1 MVTATHLI
9 TITVLPPAPVA
20 LPEVQVTGP
29 VTALVGVDVML
40 TAAAQPI
47 SATQPITYTWQAT
60 GQTAVVH
67 TGGLTD
73 IASFNWADPGTKT
86 ITVTA
91 DNGVS
96 VVTDVITIEIEPI
109 IIVDPVWQLYLPFVA
124 KNNS

>member
-1 MVTATHLI
+1 
-9 TITVLPPAPVA
+9 
-20 LPEVQVTGP
+20 
-29 VTALVGVDVML
+29 ML
-40 TAAAQPI
+40 TAVAQPV
-47 SATQPITYTWQAT
+47 STTQPITYTWQAT
-60 GQTAVVH
+60 GQTAVVQ

-73 IASFNWADPGTKT
+73 TASFNWVNPGTKT

-91 DNGVS
+91 ANGVS